1 MLNFLYCTTFFVIQ
15 WPVLSVIIGSDNVT
29 IYNMPH
35 IFSVFWYFYPF
46 QFKKIYI
53 YLFMIGDRRA
63 AKVKQIWQR
72 AQLKI
77 NSLVG

>member
-1 MLNFLYCTTFFVIQ
+1 MLNFSYCTTFFVIQ

-46 QFKKIYI
+46 QFNDCF
-53 YLFMIGDRRA
+53 L
-63 AKVKQIWQR
+63 
-72 AQLKI
+72 LK
-77 NSLVG
+77 S